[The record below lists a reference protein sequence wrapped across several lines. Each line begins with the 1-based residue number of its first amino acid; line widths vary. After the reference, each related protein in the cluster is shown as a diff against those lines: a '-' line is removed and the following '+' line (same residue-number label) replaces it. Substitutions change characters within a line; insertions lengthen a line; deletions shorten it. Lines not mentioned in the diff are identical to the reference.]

1 MHIDF
6 IRCYEKNLCHVKCIE
21 IVYFWAQLNYKSDS
35 ELYILSQFILPF
47 YPMYC
52 NYNVTTYPMKIV
64 TTYPKVVFLLEVPV
78 NQTPMHTMQ

>member
-1 MHIDF
+1 M
-6 IRCYEKNLCHVKCIE
+6 
-21 IVYFWAQLNYKSDS
+21 VYFRVQLNDKSGS
-35 ELYILSQFILPF
+35 VAFQANLYSIF

-78 NQTPMHTMQ
+78 NQTPMHTRQ